1 MKALKFHGRGGQ
13 GVVMGAS
20 MLAYAFVIEGKHA
33 ASIPMFGF
41 ERRGAPVTASIRVD
55 DQPIRDTHLI
65 YEPDC
70 SVILDPSFATA
81 AATIDGLKGDGIVIV
96 NSPKP
101 LKDYFAKHGNVKC
114 LGLLDATGIALEE
127 INRPISNTCML
138 GAVAKATGWIS
149 LESVISCL
157 EMSFKGEA
165 LKRNVRAV
173 ERGYQG
179 IYLEE
184 MNRGSS

>member
-1 MKALKFHGRGGQ
+1 
-13 GVVMGAS
+13 MGAG
-20 MLAYAFVIEGKHA
+20 MLAYAFIIEGKYA

-41 ERRGAPVTASIRVD
+41 ERRGAPVAASIRFD

-70 SVILDPSFATA
+70 VIIFDPSFAKSPA
-81 AATIDGLKGDGIVIV
+81 PIEGLKGDGILIV
-96 NSPKP
+96 NSPKQ
-101 LKDYFAKHGNVKC
+101 LEYHYSNYSQVKS

-138 GAVAKATGWIS
+138 GAIAKATGWVT
-149 LESVISCL
+149 LDSVLSSL

-165 LKRNVRAV
+165 LSRNAQAA
-173 ERGYQG
+173 ERGYQS
-179 IYLEE
+179 IRLIP
-184 MNRGSS
+184 